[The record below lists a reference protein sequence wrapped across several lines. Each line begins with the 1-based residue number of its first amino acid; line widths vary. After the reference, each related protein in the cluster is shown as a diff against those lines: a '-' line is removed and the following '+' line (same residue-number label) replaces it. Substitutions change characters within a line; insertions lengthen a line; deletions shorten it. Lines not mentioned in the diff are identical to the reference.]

1 MRSNTNQGGLRYVK
15 FENNKSCQRCKY
27 CGGGTITLNNQPL
40 AVLPIGSIIET
51 TSTISPAQLYGGTW
65 EEFGKGKVLVGCD
78 ANDTQFNE
86 VLKTGGEK
94 THTLIVGEMPSHC
107 HGITSTLGD
116 TDYNGLYPLIKPF
129 YPSSPWQK
137 IDVDNSQSSGNDR
150 PHNNLQPYI
159 VVYRWRRVE

>member
-1 MRSNTNQGGLRYVK
+1 MRGGVL
-15 FENNKSCQRCKY
+15 
-27 CGGGTITLNNQPL
+27 TLNNQPL
-40 AVLPIGSIIET
+40 AVLPVGSIIET
-51 TSTISPAQLYGGTW
+51 TSEVSPAQLYGGTW

-94 THTLIVGEMPSHC
+94 THTLTIDEMPSHS
-107 HGITSTLGD
+107 HTRQWVWDKNGNYLVAETATGTESTQIY
-116 TDYNGLYPLIKPF
+116 TDRYTGHTG
-129 YPSSPWQK
+129 
-137 IDVDNSQSSGNDR
+137 GNQ